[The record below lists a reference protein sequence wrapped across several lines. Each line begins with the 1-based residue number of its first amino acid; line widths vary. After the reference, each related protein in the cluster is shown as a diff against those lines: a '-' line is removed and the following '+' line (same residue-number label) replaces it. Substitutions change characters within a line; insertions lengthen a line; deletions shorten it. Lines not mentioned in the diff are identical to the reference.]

1 MASPFPGMDPY
12 LKQPVFW
19 SFFHTRLMVAIADAL
34 AADLRPKYYIEVE
47 TRSYMDT
54 PEGELLIGIPDAV
67 VLKDSPLE
75 SGIRAETTQLAS
87 SVALEQSP
95 VPVTLPIPT
104 EVRERYLEIR
114 NVSDDT
120 VITVIEL
127 LSPANKRP
135 GKGRNTYEAKRLSVL
150 GSQSHLVEIDLLR
163 GNPPMAIKSADGLS
177 DYYILVSVAQQRP
190 QAQLYPFTLKETL
203 PKFLMPLQGADEVIA
218 VDMQTI
224 FEGVCDR
231 ASYPS
236 RIDYSQPIPAPTLSP
251 EDQAWAESLLKSYQP
266 SRNP

>member
-87 SVALEQSP
+87 SVALE
-95 VPVTLPIPT
+95 
-104 EVRERYLEIR
+104 
-114 NVSDDT
+114 
-120 VITVIEL
+120 
-127 LSPANKRP
+127 
-135 GKGRNTYEAKRLSVL
+135 
-150 GSQSHLVEIDLLR
+150 
-163 GNPPMAIKSADGLS
+163 
-177 DYYILVSVAQQRP
+177 
-190 QAQLYPFTLKETL
+190 
-203 PKFLMPLQGADEVIA
+203 
-218 VDMQTI
+218 
-224 FEGVCDR
+224 
-231 ASYPS
+231 
-236 RIDYSQPIPAPTLSP
+236 
-251 EDQAWAESLLKSYQP
+251 
-266 SRNP
+266 

>member
-1 MASPFPGMDPY
+1 
-12 LKQPVFW
+12 
-19 SFFHTRLMVAIADAL
+19 
-34 AADLRPKYYIEVE
+34 
-47 TRSYMDT
+47 
-54 PEGELLIGIPDAV
+54 
-67 VLKDSPLE
+67 
-75 SGIRAETTQLAS
+75 
-87 SVALEQSP
+87 
-95 VPVTLPIPT
+95 
-104 EVRERYLEIR
+104 
-114 NVSDDT
+114 
-120 VITVIEL
+120 
-127 LSPANKRP
+127 
-135 GKGRNTYEAKRLSVL
+135 
-150 GSQSHLVEIDLLR
+150 
-163 GNPPMAIKSADGLS
+163 MAIKSADGLS